1 MLLLQFQAGSE
12 RFGLEV
18 SRVIEVAP
26 LVILRKIPHTADH
39 IAGLFN
45 YRGTLVPVIDLTVL
59 LTGAVSQLLMSTR
72 IILVHYNG
80 ADGASH
86 ILGLLAEGVTETV
99 VCRPSDLQP
108 PVISVAG
115 APYLGMILLEDRNT
129 LQCIEIDKL
138 LPDDLQAS
146 LFPPIEASP

>member
-18 SRVIEVAP
+18 SQVIEVAP
-26 LVILRKIPHTADH
+26 LVILREIPHAADYV
-39 IAGLFN
+39 AGLFN

-59 LTGAVSQLLMSTR
+59 LTGTASRMLMSTR

-80 ADGASH
+80 ADKAPH

-99 VCRPSDLQP
+99 ACRPSDLQP
-108 PVISVAG
+108 PVINVAE
-115 APYLGMILLEDRNT
+115 APYLGAILLDDRNS
-129 LQCIEIDKL
+129 LQCILIDKL
-138 LPDDLQAS
+138 LPENLQAS
-146 LFPPIEASP
+146 LFPPDEGSP